1 MDRRTFLA
9 ATAGTTLAVGV
20 AGCSGFREI
29 SIPEELEGT
38 DADRQLPVPTLGDGD
53 VTIEVY
59 EDTGCQGCREFQAD
73 VFPVLEGELLDT
85 GEATYQHRDFVVG
98 AADESAEMAN
108 AARAVQHETHTDG
121 DPNGDFFEY
130 KAAVMRADDWSD
142 DRLGRMAQSFD
153 ILPERITSALE
164 DETFYPTLVADWER
178 GEAAGVEGTPTVVI
192 EDELI
197 EDPFDIDEIR
207 DRVSESSEVD
217 PTTTDNAIE
226 SFRDAR

>member
-20 AGCSGFREI
+20 AGCSGFREV
-29 SIPEELEGT
+29 SIPEDLEGV

-59 EDTGCQGCREFQAD
+59 EDLGCPVCREFQAD
-73 VFPVLEGELLDT
+73 VFPVLEGEVLDA

-98 AADESAEMAN
+98 AADESAELAN
-108 AARAVQHETHTDG
+108 AARAVQDETHTDG

-130 KAAVMRADDWSD
+130 KTAIMRADDWSD

-153 ILPERITSALE
+153 LLPERITDALE
-164 DETFYPTLVADWER
+164 EETFYPTLVADWER
-178 GEAAGVEGTPTVVI
+178 GEAAGVEGTPTVVV
-192 EDELI
+192 D
-197 EDPFDIDEIR
+197 DEI
-207 DRVSESSEVD
+207 VD
-217 PTTTDNAIE
+217 DSMDPDAIV
-226 SFRDAR
+226 DAVDDAS